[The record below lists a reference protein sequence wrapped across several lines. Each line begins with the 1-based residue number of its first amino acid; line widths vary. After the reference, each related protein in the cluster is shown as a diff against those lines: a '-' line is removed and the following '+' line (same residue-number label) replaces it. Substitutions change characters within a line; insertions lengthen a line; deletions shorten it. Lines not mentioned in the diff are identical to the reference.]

1 MSESTVTISLNTLLC
16 NRESQS
22 GGSNPYLWPA
32 MIFIDKTTAKV
43 GEIGIA
49 ESNDHNVL
57 QHGMKAGDSLTIE
70 TTVGQITRFFEDPL
84 TNFAIILTVGMFHAD
99 STPDDSVKA
108 GYRAFQSALQDG
120 VTSHLGALISPDPS
134 VVDQATKEIS
144 DAVTAAVTSAIS
156 DSLSLF
162 QKAEVATG
170 ILTLDST
177 IGSASTSFSNLVDTD
192 FALTFGDPLGGRLL
206 YYKDTTQ
213 NGTGDVD
220 TPQVIGQ
227 GGWQQFQFLFASDN
241 GVIYAVSPEG
251 QLLRYV
257 DASQTGGGD
266 VSSPQVVGQGGWQQ
280 FLFLFS
286 GGGNIIYAVNPEGQL
301 LRYVDASQTGG
312 GDVSSPQVVGQGGW
326 QQFKF
331 LFGGG
336 NNVIYAVNQEGQ
348 LLRYVD
354 ASQTGGGDVSSPQVV
369 GQGGWLQFLF
379 LFTGWN
385 DIIYAVDQQGQLLFY
400 RDASQTGGGDV
411 SSPGTIGLGGWQQFG
426 FLFGGGNG
434 VIYAAEKALNPDN
447 NYEISG
453 TLTTAPVPC
462 LDQRNAVNQAT
473 QTLNGAKEIVR
484 QLQEQ
489 FQQAT
494 ATEKPEIRLEITEAQ
509 QEEAAAQSALDA
521 ANSALQACLANSER
535 PIPTRPIQTG
545 PIRRV

>member
-32 MIFIDKTTAKV
+32 VVWVDKTTLNV
-43 GEIGIA
+43 GEIGID
-49 ESNDHNVL
+49 ESNAHNVL
-57 QHGMKAGDSLTIE
+57 QRGMKAGDSLTIE
-70 TTVGQITRFFEDPL
+70 STVGQITRFFVDPL
-84 TNFAIILTVGMFHAD
+84 TNYVLILTVGMFHD
-99 STPDDSVKA
+99 NETPGDSVKA
-108 GYRAFQSALQDG
+108 GYRAFQSALETG
-120 VTSHLGALISPDPS
+120 VKDHLLALNSSDPND
-134 VVDQATKEIS
+134 VETAKKEIS

-156 DSLSLF
+156 DSLSWF
-162 QKAEVATG
+162 QKGEVATG
-170 ILTLDST
+170 VLTLDST
-177 IGSASTSFSNLVDTD
+177 IGSASTSFSNLVNSN
-192 FALTFGDPLGGRLL
+192 FSLTVGDPLGGRLL
-206 YYKDTTQ
+206 FYRDFTQ
-213 NGTGDVD
+213 NGTGDVN

-227 GGWQQFQFLFASDN
+227 GGWQQFKFLFAADN
-241 GVIYAVSPEG
+241 GVIYAVPPDG

-286 GGGNIIYAVNPEGQL
+286 GGGNIIYAVDTDGRL

-336 NNVIYAVNQEGQ
+336 NNVIYAVDQDGR

-369 GQGGWLQFLF
+369 GQGGWLQFQF

-385 DIIYAVDQQGQLLFY
+385 DIIYAVDQQGQLLFH

-411 SSPGTIGLGGWQQFG
+411 SSPGVIGLGGWQQFG

-434 VIYAAEKALNPDN
+434 VIYAAEKDLNPSN

-453 TLTTAPVPC
+453 TLTTAAVRC
-462 LDQRNAVNQAT
+462 LDERNAVNQAT
-473 QTLNGAKEIVR
+473 QALNSAKALVH
-484 QLQEQ
+484 QLQQE
-489 FQQAT
+489 FVRAT
-494 ATEKPEIRLEITEAQ
+494 ATEKAELRLQIKEA
-509 QEEAAAQSALDA
+509 EKDVAAAQQALDA
-521 ANSALQACLANSER
+521 AKAALQACMTRSVG
-535 PIPTRPIQTG
+535 PIPTRPF
-545 PIRRV
+545 PIDPVRHV

>member
-1 MSESTVTISLNTLLC
+1 MPSESTVTISLNTLLC

-32 MIFIDKTTAKV
+32 VVWIDKTTLNV

-49 ESNDHNVL
+49 DSNAHNVL
-57 QHGMKAGDSLTIE
+57 KRGMTAGDSLTIE
-70 TTVGQITRFFEDPL
+70 STVGQITRFFEDPL
-84 TNFAIILTVGMFHAD
+84 TNFVIILTVGMFHD
-99 STPDDSVKA
+99 NETPNDAVTA

-120 VTSHLGALISPDPS
+120 VKSHLLDLNSPDES
-134 VVDQATKEIS
+134 VVDQARQEIS

-156 DSLSLF
+156 DSLSTF
-162 QKAEVATG
+162 QKGEVAVG

-177 IGSASTSFSNLVDTD
+177 IGSASTSFSNLVDTN
-192 FALTFGDPLGGRLL
+192 FTLTIGDPLGGRLL
-206 YYKDTTQ
+206 FYKDTTQ
-213 NGTGDVD
+213 NGTGDVN

-227 GGWQQFQFLFASDN
+227 GGWQQFLFLFAADN
-241 GVIYAVSPEG
+241 NVIYAVNPEG

-369 GQGGWLQFLF
+369 GQGGWLQFQF

-411 SSPGTIGLGGWQQFG
+411 SSPGVIGLGGWQQFG

-434 VIYAAEKALNPDN
+434 VIYAAEKALNPAN
-447 NYEISG
+447 NYEIAG
-453 TLTTAPVPC
+453 TLTTAPVLC
-462 LDQRNAVNQAT
+462 LDQHTAVNQAT
-473 QTLNGAKEIVR
+473 QALSSAKSIVQELEVEFRNASANEKPAIRAEIVD
-484 QLQEQ
+484 
-489 FQQAT
+489 A
-494 ATEKPEIRLEITEAQ
+494 EKDVAAA
-509 QEEAAAQSALDA
+509 EAALERR
-521 ANSALQACLANSER
+521 NRLFKLA
-535 PIPTRPIQTG
+535 
-545 PIRRV
+545 

>member
-1 MSESTVTISLNTLLC
+1 MPSESTVTISLNTLLC

-32 MIFIDKTTAKV
+32 VVWIDKTTLNV

-49 ESNDHNVL
+49 DSNAHNVL
-57 QHGMKAGDSLTIE
+57 KRGMTAGDSLTIE
-70 TTVGQITRFFEDPL
+70 STVGQITRFFEDPL
-84 TNFAIILTVGMFHAD
+84 TNFVIILTVGMFHD
-99 STPDDSVKA
+99 NETPN
-108 GYRAFQSALQDG
+108 
-120 VTSHLGALISPDPS
+120 
-134 VVDQATKEIS
+134 E
-144 DAVTAAVTSAIS
+144 AVTAGYARFSRHFRMSQVSPSGSQLTGPKRGGPGAAGDQRCGDGGRNIS
-156 DSLSLF
+156 HQRQPLDVPEGRSC
-162 QKAEVATG
+162 VG

-177 IGSASTSFSNLVDTD
+177 IGSASTSFSNLVNTN
-192 FALTFGDPLGGRLL
+192 FTLTIGDPLGGRLL

-213 NGTGDVD
+213 NGTGDVN

-227 GGWQQFQFLFASDN
+227 GGWQQFIFLFAAEN
-241 GVIYAVSPEG
+241 NVIYAVNPQG

-266 VSSPQVVGQGGWQQ
+266 VSSPQVVGQGGWLQ

-286 GGGNIIYAVNPEGQL
+286 GGGNIIYAVNPQGQL
-301 LRYVDASQTGG
+301 LRYADASQTGG

-336 NNVIYAVNQEGQ
+336 NNVIYAVNQQGQ

-385 DIIYAVDQQGQLLFY
+385 NIIYAVDQQGQLLFY

-411 SSPGTIGLGGWQQFG
+411 SSPRWIGRMAAVRLPLRRRKRRDLCGGEG
-426 FLFGGGNG
+426 
-434 VIYAAEKALNPDN
+434 AE
-447 NYEISG
+447 SG
-453 TLTTAPVPC
+453 KQLRDC
-462 LDQRNAVNQAT
+462 RNSDDSSGAV
-473 QTLNGAKEIVR
+473 
-484 QLQEQ
+484 
-489 FQQAT
+489 
-494 ATEKPEIRLEITEAQ
+494 
-509 QEEAAAQSALDA
+509 S
-521 ANSALQACLANSER
+521 
-535 PIPTRPIQTG
+535 
-545 PIRRV
+545 

>member
-1 MSESTVTISLNTLLC
+1 MPSESTVTISLNTLLC

-32 MIFIDKTTAKV
+32 VVWIDKTTFNV

-49 ESNDHNVL
+49 DSNAHNVL
-57 QHGMKAGDSLTIE
+57 KRGMKAGDSLTIE
-70 TTVGQITRFFEDPL
+70 STVGVITRFFEDPL
-84 TNFAIILTVGMFHAD
+84 TNFVIILTVGMFHD
-99 STPDDSVKA
+99 KETPNNAVTA
-108 GYRAFQSALQDG
+108 GYGAFQSTLQAEIK
-120 VTSHLGALISPDPS
+120 SHLLALNSPDQS
-134 VVDQATKEIS
+134 VVDQARKEIS

-156 DSLSLF
+156 NSLTTF
-162 QKAEVATG
+162 QKGEVLAG

-177 IGSASTSFSNLVDTD
+177 IGSASTSFSNLVNTN
-192 FALTFGDPLGGRLL
+192 FTLMIGNPLGGRLL

-213 NGTGDVD
+213 NGTGDVN

-227 GGWQQFQFLFASDN
+227 GGWQQFKFLFSAGN
-241 GVIYAVSPEG
+241 NVIYAVNQQG

-266 VSSPQVVGQGGWQQ
+266 VSSPQVIGQGGWLQ
-280 FLFLFS
+280 FRFLFS
-286 GGGNIIYAVNPEGQL
+286 GGDNIIYAVNQQGQL

-336 NNVIYAVNQEGQ
+336 NNVIYAVNQQGQ

-354 ASQTGGGDVSSPQVV
+354 ASQTGGGDVSSPQVI

-385 DIIYAVDQQGQLLFY
+385 NIIYAVNQQGQLLFY

-411 SSPGTIGLGGWQQFG
+411 SSPGTIGQGGWQQFG

-434 VIYAAEKALNPDN
+434 VIYAAEKALNPAD
-447 NYEISG
+447 NYEIAG
-453 TLTTAPVPC
+453 TLTTAPVRC
-462 LDQRNAVNQAT
+462 LAERTAVNQAT
-473 QTLNGAKEIVR
+473 QSVNAAKQIVKAL
-484 QLQEQ
+484 QLELQNAPPSQ
-489 FQQAT
+489 
-494 ATEKPEIRLEITEAQ
+494 KPELIAEIRAAEKDV
-509 QEEAAAQSALDA
+509 AAAQKILDA
-521 ANSALQACLANSER
+521 ANKALQACLASS
-535 PIPTRPIQTG
+535 
-545 PIRRV
+545 